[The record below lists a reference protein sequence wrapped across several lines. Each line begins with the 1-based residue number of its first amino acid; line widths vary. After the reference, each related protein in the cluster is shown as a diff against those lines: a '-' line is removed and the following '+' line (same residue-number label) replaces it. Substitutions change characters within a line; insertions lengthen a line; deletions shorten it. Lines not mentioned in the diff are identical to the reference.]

1 MVAVGSRRGAL
12 AFIVFEI
19 IKLVVGQSSSGCG
32 DTFDDE
38 LVINLVAA
46 NVGGGSI
53 RLEDGPEG
61 YRFRAVCLAAGT
73 LAREGRYYTHA
84 SLVVFHSINGSEAV
98 YGQYEF
104 ECDVQ
109 GINGTPLVWS
119 AGFPGGLLGT
129 SGSDNRLFP
138 LLQPP
143 PPRSQ
148 SPAVDCIA
156 CVNPAHSSG
165 GSRANAD
172 PASHCLMYRDQ
183 GLVDSKD
190 YEAGYLE
197 DRGYSTY
204 GDSDNCTQECIN
216 GGGLR
221 SMAAVN
227 VTAAALSIQGT
238 AAKYVAV

>member
-1 MVAVGSRRGAL
+1 MYCVLFCLLSGSIASTMVAVGSRRGAL

-172 PASHCLMYRDQ
+172 PASHCLSEFLIKAHYTCKNVPDGARTSLYSVSRP
-183 GLVDSKD
+183 GL
-190 YEAGYLE
+190 G
-197 DRGYSTY
+197 R
-204 GDSDNCTQECIN
+204 
-216 GGGLR
+216 
-221 SMAAVN
+221 
-227 VTAAALSIQGT
+227 
-238 AAKYVAV
+238 